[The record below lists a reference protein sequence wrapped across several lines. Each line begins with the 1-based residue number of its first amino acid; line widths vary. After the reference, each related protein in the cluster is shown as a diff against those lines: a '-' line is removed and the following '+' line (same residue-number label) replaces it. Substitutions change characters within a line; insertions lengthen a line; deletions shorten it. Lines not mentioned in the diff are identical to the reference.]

1 MIKLRNGNETKEA
14 KDDEIIV
21 EDDNDLPFSNEFI
34 DSKQLISLFDIMIR
48 F

>member
-1 MIKLRNGNETKEA
+1 MKA
-14 KDDEIIV
+14 KDDELIV
-21 EDDNDLPFSNEFI
+21 EDDNDSPFSNEFI